1 MEVYT
6 IYGTVAGFGAYIR
19 TEPSQSFSLRYRIQH
34 LTIVILSLDFP
45 SIVWYVFVLPTKGGH
60 RNMYILDELYAGNVN
75 PSEHAFQKD
84 DPYAKAMDRLV
95 EAEEQ
100 LSRKLDDTGKEQLK
114 RLQEC
119 QAEVNSADA
128 FYTFQT
134 GFQLGVRLMLDALSL
149 E

>member
-1 MEVYT
+1 
-6 IYGTVAGFGAYIR
+6 
-19 TEPSQSFSLRYRIQH
+19 
-34 LTIVILSLDFP
+34 
-45 SIVWYVFVLPTKGGH
+45 
-60 RNMYILDELYAGNVN
+60 MYILDELYAGNVN

-119 QAEVNSADA
+119 QAEVNSAA
-128 FYTFQT
+128 FQT

>member
-1 MEVYT
+1 MDRL
-6 IYGTVAGFGAYIR
+6 AGFGAYIR

-45 SIVWYVFVLPTKGGH
+45 PVVWYVFVLPTKGGH

-84 DPYAKAMDRLV
+84 DPYAKAMDKLV

-100 LSRKLDDTGKEQLK
+100 LSRKLDDAGKEQLK

-128 FYTFQT
+128 FYAFQT

>member
-1 MEVYT
+1 
-6 IYGTVAGFGAYIR
+6 
-19 TEPSQSFSLRYRIQH
+19 
-34 LTIVILSLDFP
+34 
-45 SIVWYVFVLPTKGGH
+45 
-60 RNMYILDELYAGNVN
+60 MYILDELYAGNVN

-84 DPYAKAMDRLV
+84 DPYAKAMDKLV

-100 LSRKLDDTGKEQLK
+100 LSRKLDDAGKEQLK

-128 FYTFQT
+128 FYAFQT

>member
-1 MEVYT
+1 
-6 IYGTVAGFGAYIR
+6 
-19 TEPSQSFSLRYRIQH
+19 
-34 LTIVILSLDFP
+34 
-45 SIVWYVFVLPTKGGH
+45 
-60 RNMYILDELYAGNVN
+60 MYILDELYAGNVN

-119 QAEVNSADA
+119 QA
-128 FYTFQT
+128 FQT